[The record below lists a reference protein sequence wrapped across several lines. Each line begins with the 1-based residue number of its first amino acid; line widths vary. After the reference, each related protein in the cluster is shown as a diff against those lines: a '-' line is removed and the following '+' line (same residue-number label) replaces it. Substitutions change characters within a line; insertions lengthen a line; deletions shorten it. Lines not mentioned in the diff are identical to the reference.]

1 MGVEFG
7 GVRAQKLAET
17 GPANLKRASKAGVVM
32 LMKTMAFDSDYANG
46 TTIYSSHAYKALP

>member
-1 MGVEFG
+1 MGFAFG

-32 LMKTMAFDSDYANG
+32 LMETMAFDSDYANG
-46 TTIYSSHAYKALP
+46 TTIYSSHAY

>member
-1 MGVEFG
+1 MGFEFG

-32 LMKTMAFDSDYANG
+32 LMKTMAFNSNHVTG
-46 TTIYSSHAYKALP
+46 MTIYTSHGYKALA

>member
-1 MGVEFG
+1 MFEFG

-17 GPANLKRASKAGVVM
+17 GPAKLKRASKAGVVM

-46 TTIYSSHAYKALP
+46 TTVYSSHAYKALP